1 MKTTNKKLVQ
11 FICSGKGGVG
21 KSILMYLLANKYE
34 KAIILDLDINETT
47 YRQLG
52 FRNPVKV
59 DLLNENQVIDRGKLN
74 DFFEHISTHTAYHFI
89 ADCSS
94 SLSEQ
99 LIPYVKDFGAESLT
113 LILEDLNIELQFL
126 VVCGG
131 ADVFAATMNYAAALS
146 EILQDSIPMIIASNQ
161 YYTLLEKQN
170 QQLNTFIDENNLK
183 LINYTISNDKNL
195 STQNRIKQVLTS
207 GKGHAEASI
216 FSKSYFENA
225 VKNLK
230 L

>member
-1 MKTTNKKLVQ
+1 
-11 FICSGKGGVG
+11 
-21 KSILMYLLANKYE
+21 
-34 KAIILDLDINETT
+34 
-47 YRQLG
+47 
-52 FRNPVKV
+52 
-59 DLLNENQVIDRGKLN
+59 

-161 YYTLLEKQN
+161 Y
-170 QQLNTFIDENNLK
+170 
-183 LINYTISNDKNL
+183 
-195 STQNRIKQVLTS
+195 
-207 GKGHAEASI
+207 
-216 FSKSYFENA
+216 
-225 VKNLK
+225 
-230 L
+230 